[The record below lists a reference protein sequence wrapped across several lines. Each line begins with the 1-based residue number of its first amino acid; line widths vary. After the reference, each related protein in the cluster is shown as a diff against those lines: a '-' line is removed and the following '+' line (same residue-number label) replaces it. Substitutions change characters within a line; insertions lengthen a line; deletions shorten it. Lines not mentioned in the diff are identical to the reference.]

1 MPVYDFRCNEC
12 GYKFEKLILR
22 PNGKTEK
29 CAHCGSL
36 AQRLISPVGIIFKG
50 SGFYITDSKKTSS
63 ECLTSGKKELA
74 TV

>member
-1 MPVYDFRCNEC
+1 MPLCDFRCSKC

-22 PNGKTEK
+22 PNGRTEI
-29 CAHCGSL
+29 CDHCGST

-63 ECLTSGKKELA
+63 AGSSSGKKELA